1 MKITLGKVVQAVE
14 PLQKLFNESMPIKT
28 TFKLKKLTQEI
39 NDNLKIYDESR
50 NTLLKK
56 YGKEDKDNEGVYIVQ
71 PKNQEALDKEHQEL
85 IDTEITLAF
94 EPISADIL
102 GDIQMSPKDLLL
114 LAGIS

>member
-1 MKITLGKVVQAVE
+1 M
-14 PLQKLFNESMPIKT
+14 
-28 TFKLKKLTQEI
+28 
-39 NDNLKIYDESR
+39 
-50 NTLLKK
+50 
-56 YGKEDKDNEGVYIVQ
+56 YIVQ

-114 LAGIS
+114 LDWLIVE

>member
-50 NTLLKK
+50 NTLLKNMVK
-56 YGKEDKDNEGVYIVQ
+56 KIRIMRVCILFN
-71 PKNQEALDKEHQEL
+71 PKIKKL
-85 IDTEITLAF
+85 
-94 EPISADIL
+94 
-102 GDIQMSPKDLLL
+102 
-114 LAGIS
+114 